1 MVIDNCAPYNV
12 VIARN
17 KILGVL
23 EFKPDECIPMTEQ
36 SVAAIISEI
45 HQTFPKVPKKIHA
58 NQQLTKSRLLSA

>member
-23 EFKPDECIPMTEQ
+23 KFKPDECIPMTEQ

-45 HQTFPKVPKKIHA
+45 HQTFPRVP
-58 NQQLTKSRLLSA
+58 